1 MAKKTI
7 EDLIIELKEMF
18 LEREMKYLQ
27 RMLNEEEVFADELK
41 FLKQLKARI
50 NYVEKLHQQLTG
62 KTGKEKSQGEQD
74 IWAKIIDMQ
83 SSVGKIVRQIP
94 KTGTDNEV

>member
-1 MAKKTI
+1 MAKKTV

-41 FLKQLKARI
+41 FLKQIKSRI
-50 NYVEKLHQQLTG
+50 SYVEKLHQQLTG
-62 KTGKEKSQGEQD
+62 KTGKEKSKGEQE
-74 IWAKIIDMQ
+74 IWAKIIDME
-83 SSVGKIVRQIP
+83 SSVGKIVGSIP
-94 KTGTDNEV
+94 QTGTD